1 MRRAGMGLHT
11 SGRGSS
17 WVGLVLVTAVLALP
31 SPSAGRA
38 EAAFP
43 GANGKI
49 AFGTARDGNT
59 EVYAMNP
66 DGSGPVNLTNN
77 TAIDGDPGTFSRERF
92 QRLDFSSDDVVDAP
106 MHGEEVR
113 LNTKG
118 RTMAVEPLDLE
129 DHPDLEELIAAA
141 SSELG

>member
-1 MRRAGMGLHT
+1 
-11 SGRGSS
+11 
-17 WVGLVLVTAVLALP
+17 LA
-31 SPSAGRA
+31 
-38 EAAFP
+38 
-43 GANGKI
+43 I
-49 AFGTARDGNT
+49 
-59 EVYAMNP
+59 YC
-66 DGSGPVNLTNN
+66 
-77 TAIDGDPGTFSRERF
+77 GTFSRERF

-106 MHGEEVR
+106 MHAEEVR